1 MSGLKEENAM
11 RDDELFQKLATAFGI
26 MEVKIAAIHI
36 NLSQSGMRAD
46 AINKAVRLAKEL
58 GFETFKRQWLAH
70 FQKSVE
76 QAEKDWWDQLGIGD
90 LWMPSGRQEPDEPV

>member
-46 AINKAVRLAKEL
+46 AINKAVRLAKES
-58 GFETFKRQWLAH
+58 GFETFKSQWLAH

-76 QAEKDWWDQLGIGD
+76 QAEKDWWGQLGIGD
-90 LWMPSGRQEPDEPV
+90 LWMPSGGQEP